1 MRGTTV
7 QALTGAVVPRIQKVE
22 DRRQSHEAP
31 VMRSLERCPFQRGAR
46 RIGCTPEIPGR
57 ARGAGAVRVI
67 ADQVADA
74 VAIDR
79 DARPRVG
86 RLPDQTQLGI
96 AALFRLQ
103 RAHAIVRVVQI
114 IEGGRPKARAHQR
127 PNLQAIRQ
135 RLAGPQAARGLPAV
149 GGIVVMPQ
157 AGLHVQRAELP
168 RIPGQQR
175 LIVPRALFGSASH
188 AARGIAVA
196 AHLLVQIFPA
206 QHHLL
211 ARLQAQRVL
220 PRRLIARRPVM
231 IRLHRTAAVII
242 HAMRQLRRRDPTRG
256 LLTPIVKGGARG
268 PGPAT
273 EIRRGIRQ
281 PGGRIEAGAV
291 VLRIQPGL
299 GGRQPDA
306 MPTCGRHPHV
316 HRAHRALE
324 TIPIRVVVTITVTRA
339 DGRFAT
345 ILLMPHAGR
354 IVDGATGTAQ
364 ANARLTPPIAAQ
376 RRMGLQARRPL
387 ATPGDQIHHA
397 AHGIRTIQAR
407 HRPPHHLDMI
417 DLRQVHGT
425 EIGLPQ

>member
-1 MRGTTV
+1 MRG
-7 QALTGAVVPRIQKVE
+7 
-22 DRRQSHEAP
+22 
-31 VMRSLERCPFQRGAR
+31 LERCPFQCGACR
-46 RIGCTPEIPGR
+46 VGRTPEIPGR
-57 ARGAGAVRVI
+57 ARGTGTVRVI

-103 RAHAIVRVVQI
+103 RAHAIVRVIQV
-114 IEGGRPKARAHQR
+114 IEGGGPEARPHQC

-135 RLAGPQAARGLPAV
+135 RLTDPQAACGLPAV

-157 AGLHVQRAELP
+157 AGLHIQLTILP
-168 RIPGQQR
+168 RISGQQR
-175 LIVPRALFGSASH
+175 LIVPRALFGCAGH
-188 AARGIAVA
+188 AARGVAVA
-196 AHLLVQIFPA
+196 AHLLVQVFPA

-242 HAMRQLRRRDPTRG
+242 HPVRQLRRRDPARG
-256 LLTPIVKGGARG
+256 QLTPIVEGGARG
-268 PGPAT
+268 PGTAT
-273 EIRRGIRQ
+273 KIRRGIRQ
-281 PGGRIEAGAV
+281 PGGRIEAAAV

-306 MPTCGRHPHV
+306 MSGCGRHSYV

-324 TIPIRVVVTITVTRA
+324 TVPVGVVVTIAVTRT

-354 IVDGATGTAQ
+354 IVDGATGPGQ

-376 RRMGLQARRPL
+376 CCMGLQARRAL

-397 AHGIRTIQAR
+397 THGIRTIQA
-407 HRPPHHLDMI
+407 
-417 DLRQVHGT
+417 
-425 EIGLPQ
+425 

>member
-1 MRGTTV
+1 MGGTTV
-7 QALTGAVVPRIQKVE
+7 QALAGTVVPCVQKVE
-22 DRRQSHEAP
+22 DRRQAHEAP
-31 VMRSLERCPFQRGAR
+31 VMRGLKRCPFQRGTR
-46 RIGCTPEIPGR
+46 RIGRTPEIPGR
-57 ARGAGAVRVI
+57 TRGAGTVRVI

-86 RLPDQTQLGI
+86 GLPDQPQLGI
-96 AALFRLQ
+96 AALLRLQ
-103 RAHAIVRVVQI
+103 RAHAIVRVVQV
-114 IEGGRPKARAHQR
+114 IEGGGPEARPHQR

-135 RLAGPQAARGLPAV
+135 RLTGPQTAGSLPAV

-157 AGLHVQRAELP
+157 AGLHIQLTKLP

-175 LIVPRALFGSASH
+175 LIVPRALFGCASH
-188 AARGIAVA
+188 AGRGIAVA
-196 AHLLVQIFPA
+196 AHLLVQVLPA

-242 HAMRQLRRRDPTRG
+242 HAMRQLRRRDPARG
-256 LLTPIVKGGARG
+256 QLTPIVEGGARG
-268 PGPAT
+268 LGTAT

-281 PGGRIEAGAV
+281 PGSGIEAGAI
-291 VLRIQPGL
+291 VLRIQSGL

-306 MPTCGRHPHV
+306 MPGGGQHTHI

-324 TIPIRVVVTITVTRA
+324 TIPVGVVVTIAVTRA

-345 ILLMPHAGR
+345 IPLMPHAGR

-364 ANARLTPPIAAQ
+364 ANARLTSPIAAQ

-397 AHGIRTIQAR
+397 AHGICTIQAR
-407 HRPPHHLDMI
+407 HRPPHHLDVV
-417 DLRQVHGT
+417 DLRQVHRA

>member
-1 MRGTTV
+1 
-7 QALTGAVVPRIQKVE
+7 
-22 DRRQSHEAP
+22 
-31 VMRSLERCPFQRGAR
+31 
-46 RIGCTPEIPGR
+46 
-57 ARGAGAVRVI
+57 
-67 ADQVADA
+67 
-74 VAIDR
+74 
-79 DARPRVG
+79 
-86 RLPDQTQLGI
+86 
-96 AALFRLQ
+96 
-103 RAHAIVRVVQI
+103 
-114 IEGGRPKARAHQR
+114 
-127 PNLQAIRQ
+127 
-135 RLAGPQAARGLPAV
+135 
-149 GGIVVMPQ
+149 
-157 AGLHVQRAELP
+157 
-168 RIPGQQR
+168 
-175 LIVPRALFGSASH
+175 
-188 AARGIAVA
+188 
-196 AHLLVQIFPA
+196 
-206 QHHLL
+206 
-211 ARLQAQRVL
+211 
-220 PRRLIARRPVM
+220 M

-242 HAMRQLRRRDPTRG
+242 HPVRQLRRRDPARG
-256 LLTPIVKGGARG
+256 QLTPIVEGGARG
-268 PGPAT
+268 PGTAT
-273 EIRRGIRQ
+273 KIRRGIRQ
-281 PGGRIEAGAV
+281 PGGRIEAAAV

-306 MPTCGRHPHV
+306 MSGCGRHSYV

-324 TIPIRVVVTITVTRA
+324 TVPVGVVVTIAVTRT